1 MVDEEGS
8 TLLAVVGLV
17 EESEPA
23 VFATVEILRVLLHPV
38 DQRIRFIIIIDFLL
52 F

>member
-17 EESEPA
+17 EESESA
-23 VFATVEILRVLLHPV
+23 VFATIEILWVLLHPV
-38 DQRIRFIIIIDFLL
+38 ESKN
-52 F
+52 